1 MCVGHSPPITATS
14 VSFGEMHFAMM
25 WFNLCLHLVPFDEL
39 FFFTWQDTSLRSH
52 THLLLFQSAQN
63 VSGVCW
69 QCEGY
74 LTSVITMTALWL
86 GPFTRARAHTHTHTT
101 HTHTPHTHT
110 HTHAHTTHT
119 HILCQHANPF
129 RWMGQWCYG
138 TSENP
143 NSCTSLP
150 PLNTHPQ
157 SHEWPHSPQV
167 MRPFD
172 LIMHT

>member
-86 GPFTRARAHTHTHTT
+86 GPFTRPRTHTHTHNTYTHTT
-101 HTHTPHTHT
+101 HTHTRTHN
-110 HTHAHTTHT
+110 THT
-119 HILCQHANPF
+119 HIVPTCKPIQVDGSVVLWDLREPEFMHK
-129 RWMGQWCYG
+129 
-138 TSENP
+138 
-143 NSCTSLP
+143 
-150 PLNTHPQ
+150 
-157 SHEWPHSPQV
+157 SPSTEYSSSV
-167 MRPFD
+167 PRVATFTTGD
-172 LIMHT
+172 EAL